1 LLISEPSVAK
11 GFIGWGRS
19 NYPIR
24 ARSGSATRGVR
35 ASDRDTHESMVTSLR
50 ERLSVASA
58 AASASGRSPTSPR
71 APLVLGPSLV
81 DVLQDDGETLAN
93 ALRRRADAVI
103 AAQRAVAAAGAE
115 IVLAPTTCTTAPALH
130 ATGQAYRA
138 AALTA
143 VAIDLSR
150 DGVLAARSDAYVVGE
165 VPAKASQRWESEART
180 HVERLASAAADGVL
194 VRAESATTTRVVAET
209 ARVLGLP
216 AIVEVEA
223 GRLDELGSA
232 LDEAAGIVVRCAQVE
247 EIAAALEAA
256 RRHSRLVGAR
266 VMVSGEN
273 AQLVAAHAWGVM
285 ASLEVSFL
293 AVGGS
298 AALTTL
304 PALVDL
310 ARAPRVTIV

>member
-1 LLISEPSVAK
+1 
-11 GFIGWGRS
+11 
-19 NYPIR
+19 
-24 ARSGSATRGVR
+24 
-35 ASDRDTHESMVTSLR
+35 MVTSLR
-50 ERLSVASA
+50 ERLEQASSKA
-58 AASASGRSPTSPR
+58 PRRS
-71 APLVLGPSLV
+71 PLVLGPSLV

-93 ALRRRADAVI
+93 ALRSRADAVI

-115 IVLAPTTCTTAPALH
+115 IVLAPTSCTTAPALH

-143 VAIDLSR
+143 VALDLSR

-165 VPAKASQRWESEART
+165 VPAKASQRWENEAKT
-180 HVERLASAAADGVL
+180 HVERLATATADGVL
-194 VRAESATTTRVVAET
+194 VHAESSKTTQLVVET
-209 ARVLGLP
+209 ARAHGLP
-216 AIVEVEA
+216 TIVEVDA
-223 GRLDELGSA
+223 ARLEEIGSA
-232 LDEAAGIVVRCAQVE
+232 LEDAAAVVVRCAHVE

-256 RRHSRLVGAR
+256 RRRCDVVGAR
-266 VMVSGEN
+266 VMVSGDN